1 MQRIYL
7 DNAATSWPKAPGV
20 GEAMKNYIECGVVNP
35 NRTESALS
43 FSLFETIYSLREMI
57 GALYNYPHPECIA
70 FTNNVTEALNLVI
83 KGLFTKEDHVIIS
96 AGEHN
101 AVMRTLVQTGVQ
113 YSMIP
118 ADRSG
123 YNDYSTLESLLRE
136 NTRAVVVCHGSNVS
150 GCVQNL
156 EPVAAFTKKHNLMFF
171 IDAAQTSPFVDID
184 MDAYNLTGVCFT
196 CHKSFLGP
204 EGLGGVIL
212 RRETSETLPPLV
224 AGGTGSESDSIL
236 IPSTLPDRFDA
247 GTENLPGLV
256 GTACAL
262 GYTLENKEKLRDN
275 AERMTKTL
283 MEGIAAVP
291 SLTIKGAGMNEPRTS
306 VVSVVSG
313 KHDIAYIS
321 SELLKRGNIET
332 RVGLHCAPM
341 AHRALGTFPTGTLR
355 FSPGPF
361 TTKDEIDTTLRIL
374 REIENED

>member
-20 GEAMKNYIECGVVNP
+20 GDAMKNYIESGVVNP
-35 NRTESALS
+35 NRTESAVS
-43 FSLFETIYSLREMI
+43 FSLFETIYSLREMV
-57 GALYNYPHPECIA
+57 GNLYNYNHPECIA

-83 KGLFTKEDHVIIS
+83 KGLFTKDDHVIIS
-96 AGEHN
+96 SSEHN

-118 ADRSG
+118 SDKTG
-123 YNDYSTLESLLRE
+123 YNNYSTLESLVRD
-136 NTRAVVVCHGSNVS
+136 NTKAVIVCHGSNVS
-150 GCVQNL
+150 GCVQDL
-156 EPVAAFTKKHNLMFF
+156 EPLASFTKKHGLMFF

-184 MDAYNLTGVCFT
+184 MDTYNLTGVCFT

-212 RRETSETLPPLV
+212 RRETAEILPPLI

-262 GYTLENKEKLRDN
+262 RYALDNIKELRDN
-275 AERMTKTL
+275 AGRMTENL
-283 MEGIAAVP
+283 MEGIATVP
-291 SLTIKGAGMNEPRTS
+291 SLAIKGAGMNGPRTS
-306 VVSVVSG
+306 VVSVVSSR
-313 KHDIAYIS
+313 HDIAYIS
-321 SELLKRGNIET
+321 SELLRRGNIET

-341 AHRALGTFPTGTLR
+341 AHRAVGTFPTGTLR

-361 TTKDEIDTTLRIL
+361 TTEDEIETTVRIL